1 MKIEPKETACLREP
15 MFAVVLLV
23 RFPLLVA
30 AEGIFAGR
38 FQTFSP
44 GVQVAVVV
52 WRFWRGK

>member
-1 MKIEPKETACLREP
+1 

-38 FQTFSP
+38 FQMFSP